1 MAVRGS
7 PAKGVGWGDWREGS
21 NPSFSAKAERPCVAR
36 AFRFVLDKRDSKGG
50 AAKAAVR
57 RLPAP
62 GSDGP
67 EQRSLE
73 DKLPGAFAENPSF
86 SAKAERPCVARA
98 FRFVLDKR
106 DSKGGAAKAAV
117 RRLPAPGSDGPEQRS
132 LEDKLPGAFA
142 ENPSFSAKAERPC
155 VARAFRFVL
164 DKRDSQGGSGGGHSH
179 AYVAMRPGGSLS
191 CGAADS
197 LVFFP
202 VCVFPHSHRQP
213 GAVRFISAVTLC
225 FFLLY
230 YQFYFSFP
238 SWVSA
243 SCELWFTY
251 HGSQGKSS
259 QTGSAAKSL
268 TGQDR
273 SCRASQSHGACH
285 AQS

>member
-1 MAVRGS
+1 MLRGTVGSNPTLSASITQKHMRRSTQVAVRGS

-21 NPSFSAKAERPCVAR
+21 
-36 AFRFVLDKRDSKGG
+36 
-50 AAKAAVR
+50 
-57 RLPAP
+57 
-62 GSDGP
+62 
-67 EQRSLE
+67 
-73 DKLPGAFAENPSF
+73 NPSF

-243 SCELWFTY
+243 SCELWFT
-251 HGSQGKSS
+251 
-259 QTGSAAKSL
+259 
-268 TGQDR
+268 
-273 SCRASQSHGACH
+273 
-285 AQS
+285 